1 MAPIQTQQ
9 SVAGFVA
16 SDPQLS
22 YTARGDARLYMKV
35 GVEHYR
41 REENNSFT
49 KLETTFHDLV
59 AYKAAAE
66 HGYQQLAKGDN
77 LIASGVVEKNLLEL
91 FPRCKWNC
99 RIDADGIYHES
110 DAFCNALKSDDASLV
125 TKTLLYIT
133 FHHPNDRWV
142 QDICLLLLD
151 NENADIKGLAI
162 TCLGHLARIHK
173 RLDTKKVFA
182 ILEDKKDD
190 EALKGR
196 IEDAIED
203 ITLFVGT

>member
-1 MAPIQTQQ
+1 MDKP
-9 SVAGFVA
+9 
-16 SDPQLS
+16 
-22 YTARGDARLYMKV
+22 RLYV
-35 GVEHYR
+35 DFNELVE
-41 REENNSFT
+41 E
-49 KLETTFHDLV
+49 DLV
-59 AYKAAAE
+59 LLSQEDIKHDCDGNEVHLYAGKVVDIYSE
-66 HGYQQLAKGDN
+66 DTDENGYEDN

-99 RIDADGIYHES
+99 RINADGIYHES
-110 DAFCNALKSDDASLV
+110 DAFCNALKSNDASLV
-125 TKTLLYIT
+125 AKTLLYIT
-133 FHHPNDRWV
+133 FHHSNDRWV